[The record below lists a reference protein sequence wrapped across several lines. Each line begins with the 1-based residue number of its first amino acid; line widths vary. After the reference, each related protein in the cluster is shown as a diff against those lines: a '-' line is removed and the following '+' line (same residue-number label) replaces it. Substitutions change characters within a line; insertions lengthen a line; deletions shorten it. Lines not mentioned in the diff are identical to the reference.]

1 MCISTKKEVVL
12 CVRTLNGSLICIK
25 ERYAVYYTVSYL
37 LCEEDINKK
46 EIHLAD
52 IFKRNY

>member
-1 MCISTKKEVVL
+1 MCISMKKEVVL